1 MFWQLSNAS
10 FIISVRMIASYSHM
24 LFQYTSMLSRLAAAL
39 DMEDLPEL
47 RGASHT
53 SSTQDKP
60 SAVQLL
66 TNRIYLLKERIKRKE
81 ELLGEYEETLTKLRY
96 CGWENKGSWD

>member
-1 MFWQLSNAS
+1 MFIGEFTVNQNEGY
-10 FIISVRMIASYSHM
+10 FPYI
-24 LFQYTSMLSRLAAAL
+24 FQYTAMLSRLAAAL

-47 RGASHT
+47 RQASYT
-53 SSTQDKP
+53 STTEICQDKP

-81 ELLGEYEETLTKLRY
+81 ELLAEYEETLGKLRY
-96 CGWENKGSWD
+96 YQG